1 MVKAGSTAGGDNA
14 TGVVLEGGLVSLD
27 GDGDWAKGDC
37 VLESLGRVK
46 CDIVV
51 GENADDT
58 GALNV

>member
-1 MVKAGSTAGGDNA
+1 M
-14 TGVVLEGGLVSLD
+14 EGGLVSLD